1 MPAFFMSCLTE
12 EIVSPLQ
19 TDIETRLADV
29 EPDVEVLL
37 AEVVSGATLRLFI
50 DHPDGVTLGLC
61 ERVSGRLN
69 EYRDRYSVEVSSPGA
84 DRPLTKPE
92 HFRRFLGRKV
102 RVRLWEAGRPH
113 VAGGTPLDRQS
124 VTGELVGASQADITV
139 AAADGVIT
147 LPYEHILR
155 CNLVPGD

>member
-1 MPAFFMSCLTE
+1 MSA
-12 EIVSPLQ
+12 LQ

-29 EPDVEVLL
+29 EPNLEVLL
-37 AEVVSGATLRLFI
+37 AEVVSGPAHPTLRLFI

-69 EYRDRYSVEVSSPGA
+69 DYRDRYSVEVSSPGA
-84 DRPLTKPE
+84 DRPLTKPQ
-92 HFRRFLGRKV
+92 HFRRFLGRNV
-102 RVRLWEAGRPH
+102 RVRLREAGRPH
-113 VAGGTPLDRQS
+113 VAGGTPVGRRS
-124 VTGELVGASQADITV
+124 VTGELVGASGADITV